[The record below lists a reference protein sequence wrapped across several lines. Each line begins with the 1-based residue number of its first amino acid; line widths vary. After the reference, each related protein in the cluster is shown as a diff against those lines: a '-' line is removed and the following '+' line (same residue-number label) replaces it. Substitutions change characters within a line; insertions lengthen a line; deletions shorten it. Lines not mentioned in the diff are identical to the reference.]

1 MLTIKSKD
9 WKKFINALAKINN
22 AAAKEIEGLVGKGGL
37 DNMDLI
43 SLMGQVYRVASVY
56 GEATAA
62 LTCEMYDAI
71 AVAQNAKVPPAE
83 PARPITLQEV
93 KDTVNY
99 ALSRSPQMIPAETGK
114 LVKKMSTRTMRKN
127 AARDGAKMAL
137 VPSGDGCAFCK
148 MLGSRGW
155 ESARASKS
163 FEAHLHSH
171 CRCEYVVRFN
181 GDLRVEGYDPDALYD
196 EFMSLEGD
204 TWEEKLN
211 SMRRAQYAV
220 NKDVINAQK
229 REAYDARNTSE
240 NVDNKRERGII
251 RMKGEQTIL
260 ISQLDKNEFAMLFH
274 NDPSMF
280 ALYTPISLKRE
291 CETRG
296 LEVQPL
302 GRGRHKGQPF
312 EAGGGYV
319 IRHGGNKV
327 IEYHPAKQSRH
338 GGRYYRTSDPING
351 RRWFDSRGNEIDIKA
366 TGNGGRQVLK

>member
-9 WKKFINALAKINN
+9 WEKFINALAKVNK
-22 AAAKEIEGLVGKGGL
+22 AAAKEIEGIIGKGGL
-37 DNMDLI
+37 DDMDLI
-43 SLMGQVYRVASVY
+43 ALVGQVYRVTSTY
-56 GEATAA
+56 GEAAAA

-204 TWEEKLN
+204 TWEEKMN
-211 SMRRAQYAV
+211 SMRRAQYAEK
-220 NKDVINAQK
+220 NEQYQIQK
-229 REAYDARNTSE
+229 KTADERRKHLE
-240 NVDNKRERGII
+240 NVENSGERGIMMAEKGLEDQPNSSIRKSIRKIEKSKKKHEDKIRNPQNYIEDWDGKDERYREGMIRYWRKEIEEKDRAIKRRKEKLRERG
-251 RMKGEQTIL
+251 
-260 ISQLDKNEFAMLFH
+260 
-274 NDPSMF
+274 
-280 ALYTPISLKRE
+280 
-291 CETRG
+291 
-296 LEVQPL
+296 
-302 GRGRHKGQPF
+302 
-312 EAGGGYV
+312 
-319 IRHGGNKV
+319 
-327 IEYHPAKQSRH
+327 
-338 GGRYYRTSDPING
+338 
-351 RRWFDSRGNEIDIKA
+351 EIYE
-366 TGNGGRQVLK
+366 

>member
-43 SLMGQVYRVASVY
+43 SLMGQVYRVTSTY
-56 GEATAA
+56 GEAAAA

-83 PARPITLQEV
+83 PARPITMQEV
-93 KDTVNY
+93 RDTVNY

-220 NKDVINAQK
+220 NKDAINAQK
-229 REAYDARNTSE
+229 REAYAVRKVLE
-240 NVDNKRERGII
+240 NVANGGRNGII
-251 RMKGEQTIL
+251 KIE
-260 ISQLDKNEFAMLFH
+260 SEPDF
-274 NDPSMF
+274 
-280 ALYTPISLKRE
+280 Y
-291 CETRG
+291 
-296 LEVQPL
+296 
-302 GRGRHKGQPF
+302 
-312 EAGGGYV
+312 AGT
-319 IRHGGNKV
+319 GNKV
-327 IEYHPAKQSRH
+327 LESKYAEWIGENQYQKLMQNAVGEESKKYIRTAYRRSSIIGD
-338 GGRYYRTSDPING
+338 GGTVAVRE
-351 RRWFDSRGNEIDIKA
+351 FEKA
-366 TGNGGRQVLK
+366 TGLNLGRNGRNHEKKVEDLINQVKKSLTKPIQDSERKYLEQELKKLEEVKGK